1 MEVPSGLLEPT
12 GVVGAVEWV
21 ECGASE
27 PPNDATSLM
36 EEAEALEVAPREAD
50 ASAALLWH

>member
-1 MEVPSGLLEPT
+1 MEVPSGLLDPT

-27 PPNDATSLM
+27 PPKDATSLM